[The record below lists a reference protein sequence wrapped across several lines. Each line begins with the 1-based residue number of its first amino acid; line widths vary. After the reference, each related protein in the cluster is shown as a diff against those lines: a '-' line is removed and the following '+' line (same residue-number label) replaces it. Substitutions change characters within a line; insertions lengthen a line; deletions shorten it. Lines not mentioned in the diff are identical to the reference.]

1 MQTLREISFFRPQND
16 TSNNISTYFES
27 CCVFGSYL
35 RTPAV
40 TLVSD
45 VLLFSSVQCRFTS
58 TETDGL
64 LRTEGAQDGH
74 LDFHTALC
82 DVVVVVFLFFVFCQ
96 THHCGAFIQKHSSI
110 VTVFLS
116 LTHSHVFVWF
126 FPITCTSCTM
136 ALHLGYSV
144 SNFRI

>member
-1 MQTLREISFFRPQND
+1 M
-16 TSNNISTYFES
+16 
-27 CCVFGSYL
+27 FGSYL

-58 TETDGL
+58 TETEGL

-82 DVVVVVFLFFVFCQ
+82 DVVVVVVVVFFVFFCQ

-116 LTHSHVFVWF
+116 LTHSHVFV
-126 FPITCTSCTM
+126 
-136 ALHLGYSV
+136 
-144 SNFRI
+144 